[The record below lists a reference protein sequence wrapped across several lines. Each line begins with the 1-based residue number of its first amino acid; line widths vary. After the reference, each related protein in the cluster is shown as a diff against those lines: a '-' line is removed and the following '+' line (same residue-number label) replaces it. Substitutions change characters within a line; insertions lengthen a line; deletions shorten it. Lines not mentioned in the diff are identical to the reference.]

1 MVLLKQGPNWD
12 QDSTEATRL
21 QRAHMDNV
29 AEWERENLL
38 AVAEPSY
45 NDTSEV
51 QGIYV
56 FALEN
61 AAEVDKLVSL
71 DPAVQAGRFVAD
83 SYLWE
88 NSSPVKDVNFILQL
102 LSQQNK

>member
-1 MVLLKQGPNWD
+1 MRIAIIVL
-12 QDSTEATRL
+12 
-21 QRAHMDNV
+21 
-29 AEWERENLL
+29 
-38 AVAEPSY
+38 SY